1 VPSNHSRLNQPRLFF
16 AANLSI
22 FLVGL
27 GFAVRATIAS
37 DLQADLFNKLDLANS
52 ASMVGEALGITFTG
66 FALTLFFGSAL
77 VDLIG
82 MRWMLAFSAL
92 GYVGGSLLV
101 LAASWMPVGGATY
114 PLILTGL
121 LLTGLGWGAVEA
133 ASNPMVAALYPNDK
147 THRLNVLHAWWPA
160 GIVVGGLAGLAIR
173 GLQWPWQ
180 LNLLL
185 LIAPAVLLAALALSL
200 EFPVTERVAAGVSYG
215 EMVKELRLQPMF
227 FLWLFCMMLTAASE
241 LAPGQWVDL
250 ALSRVVGMRGI
261 LLLVYVSSLMFVMRH
276 FAGAL
281 AHRFSSIGV
290 LWISS
295 VLAAIGLFG
304 LSVASTPVTALM
316 AATIWGAGVCYM
328 WPTMVASVAERFPRG
343 GALFMGLTGFA
354 GGLSIQFVLP
364 RLGAIFDRA
373 KLEAAGGVAQ
383 LAALPPEQL
392 DAVLRHASVE
402 SFRAVALIP
411 LALVP
416 VFGFIWV
423 RDRLTRKRQPDN
435 APALAFEKR

>member
-101 LAASWMPVGGATY
+101 LAASWMPVGGGTY

-173 GLQWPWQ
+173 ALQWPWQ

-185 LIAPAVLLAALALSL
+185 LIAPAILLAALALSL
-200 EFPVTERVAAGVSYG
+200 EFPVTERVAAGVSYS

-250 ALSRVVGMRGI
+250 VLSRVVGMRGI

-304 LSVASTPVTALM
+304 LSVASTPATALV

-373 KLEAAGGVAQ
+373 KLEAAGGVTQ

-423 RDRLTRKRQPDN
+423 RDRLNRRREQN
-435 APALAFEKR
+435 EAPALAFEKR